1 MEFAF
6 RRGRATWPT
15 QEGGPT
21 ESGRPPSLASFIDSA
36 VEETSP
42 EGLRGFP
49 GSPWDVDQGPSC
61 RCCLV
66 LHDAAVDHLAIHKA
80 PPKHTHLRPLLSQG
94 TARLPSWLGDTR
106 GNPLCVK
113 SSHCRVLR
121 GAAGRDLDL
130 GPFDPNQHLFFPS
143 ADIEIITT
151 PFLGFPPQ
159 AISPFRCRQAPIYIV
174 LSIPQSLSPSDPR
187 AVASELER
195 TSKHG

>member
-1 MEFAF
+1 MLLRTCKIVMEFAF

-66 LHDAAVDHLAIHKA
+66 LHNAAVDHSAIHKA

-94 TARLPSWLGDTR
+94 GPHVFRAGWETPEAIRCASKAPTAVCSRE
-106 GNPLCVK
+106 
-113 SSHCRVLR
+113 LR
-121 GAAGRDLDL
+121 GGTKTSA
-130 GPFDPNQHLFFPS
+130 HLIPISTCFS
-143 ADIEIITT
+143 
-151 PFLGFPPQ
+151 PPQ
-159 AISPFRCRQAPIYIV
+159 
-174 LSIPQSLSPSDPR
+174 
-187 AVASELER
+187 
-195 TSKHG
+195 TSR